1 MDPVLGFAEIEPERA
16 FGYGDNRR
24 SLHTLEVVD
33 FIEPPEPLD
42 LGYERSGIREERGG
56 TG

>member
-1 MDPVLGFAEIEPERA
+1 MNPVLSLAEIEPERA

-24 SLHTLEVVD
+24 GLDALEVAD

-42 LGYERSGIREERGG
+42 LGYERGGVREERGG